1 MVSQEAPETLGRALT
16 IEGGHLKPDSY
27 NAISGYTSEYGIE
40 AAAEV
45 ASFEAANVKAVTE
58 YVQQNKVD
66 CDFVLTRAV
75 DVQLSTG
82 HQHRIK
88 EGYDKL
94 IAAGIET
101 TKDTFCVEGKDAE
114 MVSMLYLFLLNTNTT
129 SVDVWR

>member
-1 MVSQEAPETLGRALT
+1 MLM

-27 NAISGYTSEYGIE
+27 NAISGYASEYGIE

-58 YVQQNKVD
+58 YIQQNKVD

-82 HQHRIK
+82 HQRRIK

-94 IAAGIET
+94 IAAGLES
-101 TKDTFCVEGKDAE
+101 TKDTFSVEENYAE
-114 MVSMLYLFLLNTNTT
+114 MVSLLQL
-129 SVDVWR
+129 SASEC